1 MSCIPSISPCHG
13 SSGGTVIS
21 MIKRRSCLS
30 VHCLPGFL
38 SLPLSWSPDM
48 ESNRCVQWPSEACLA
63 SILQCLTAKSAHFK
77 HLPPLSPFAIFN
89 YTFPPY
95 HLGNFLI
102 LPWLAWCWHGRRPEW
117 QMKAWGLGML
127 ERWKTWTGGSQLH
140 RFLSH
145 VFWILRMATCGSRLL
160 SVHAGYVLHRGWC
173 SVYIQGRHLG
183 PDIHDQTNTELRHN
197 IATLVH
203 VSVLENG

>member
-21 MIKRRSCLS
+21 MIKCRFCLS

-77 HLPPLSPFAIFN
+77 HLPPLSPLCHFQLYLSTLPFGQFSNLAMVGMTLARQASRVTDEGMGTRNAGEVENMNRRVTDAQFSLPCLLN
-89 YTFPPY
+89 TQNG
-95 HLGNFLI
+95 HLWI
-102 LPWLAWCWHGRRPEW
+102 
-117 QMKAWGLGML
+117 K
-127 ERWKTWTGGSQLH
+127 SS
-140 RFLSH
+140 LSP
-145 VFWILRMATCGSRLL
+145 C
-160 SVHAGYVLHRGWC
+160 
-173 SVYIQGRHLG
+173 
-183 PDIHDQTNTELRHN
+183 
-197 IATLVH
+197 
-203 VSVLENG
+203 